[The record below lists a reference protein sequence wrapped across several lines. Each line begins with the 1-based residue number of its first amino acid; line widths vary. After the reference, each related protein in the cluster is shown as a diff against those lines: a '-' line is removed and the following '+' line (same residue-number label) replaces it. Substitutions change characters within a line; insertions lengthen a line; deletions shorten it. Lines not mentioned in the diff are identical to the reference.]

1 MIQEVKYTGQVLF
14 FVAYKLLF
22 LHFKLDF
29 LPTGYLFMG
38 LIGNMLRDFCK
49 TLRREKLTCTARSNP
64 FPINFFK
71 ENKIWNNTIKNM

>member
-14 FVAYKLLF
+14 FRGIQIAF

-38 LIGNMLRDFCK
+38 LIGNMLRDFRK
-49 TLRREKLTCTARSNP
+49 TLRREKLDLNGA
-64 FPINFFK
+64 K
-71 ENKIWNNTIKNM
+71 